1 MYKSFELPFF
11 HCLPKKLFERKP
23 ISYIIMLSQNRSG
36 VKCTINGQAKG
47 KGQPSHNY
55 LNTNIQLKWVGGK

>member
-1 MYKSFELPFF
+1 
-11 HCLPKKLFERKP
+11 
-23 ISYIIMLSQNRSG
+23 MLSQNRSG